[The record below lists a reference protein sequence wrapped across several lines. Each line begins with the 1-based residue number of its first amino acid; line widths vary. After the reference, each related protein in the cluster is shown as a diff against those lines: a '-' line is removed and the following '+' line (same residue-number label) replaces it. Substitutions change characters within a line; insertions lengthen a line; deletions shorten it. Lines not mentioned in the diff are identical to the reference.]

1 MTSAEVASGEAGQRH
16 DRLLDVVVDILET
29 DGYDAVQPVAD
40 LVPHMRADIVFGGL
54 AGRLHLRRGSFRRHR
69 QRSQHLVRHRMSD
82 LLLDTHVL
90 LWLLDDSPRL
100 GSQARNRIT
109 GSAAVYVSA
118 ASTWEL
124 AIKAAV
130 GKITLPDDLEE
141 AIDRSAVRAL
151 PVTRR
156 HTLAS
161 DLMALPDAV
170 DARL

>member
-69 QRSQHLVRHRMSD
+69 QRSQHLVRHRMSG
-82 LLLDTHVL
+82 LLLDTQRHSGCSTTVPGWVARHGIESPEAQPRMSLPRARGNSPSRRILVAQGTAERLTL
-90 LWLLDDSPRL
+90 LTADAKLL
-100 GSQARNRIT
+100 
-109 GSAAVYVSA
+109 
-118 ASTWEL
+118 
-124 AIKAAV
+124 K
-130 GKITLPDDLEE
+130 
-141 AIDRSAVRAL
+141 
-151 PVTRR
+151 
-156 HTLAS
+156 
-161 DLMALPDAV
+161 ALPDAV